1 MSAKTI
7 CSLTNTVTTELINS
21 NELTKLMKPMNY
33 SGVLLVDGKYVP
45 VKYPNKES
53 LKGLIPKSAK
63 RKGKTKKGLVVIPLM
78 DYGTHDIPVYIVA
91 SSENMFEIR
100 EGFRQLK
107 EIGYDLKILVCD
119 ESMGEIATVAKEFY
133 HDVIIQTCL
142 KHYSANLDKE
152 FKVNGIKRT
161 MKAIENKLTKLGNSI
176 FIPTHHHDI
185 EKARQLT
192 NQLADLEFEYSY
204 LIKIQEIFNEIFW
217 EVKTMEELGEAEDR
231 LNIVISRINLNTYPH
246 AEKIRKRYK
255 DYYDKYEQII
265 ASVLHPELKIPK
277 TTNLLEG
284 FNSTVLELRFTSIR
298 GFEREETASHYI
310 NAMILKYR
318 FHKFKCCKKDFKH
331 LNGKSPLEIA
341 NPLHNLK
348 NLCSKDW
355 VKLCRKIK
363 S

>member
-1 MSAKTI
+1 M
-7 CSLTNTVTTELINS
+7 TTELINS
-21 NELTKLMKPMNY
+21 NELTRMMKPTNH

-45 VKYPNKES
+45 VKYPNKE
-53 LKGLIPKSAK
+53 LIKGLIPKSAK
-63 RKGKTKKGLVVIPLM
+63 RKGKTKKGLVAIPFM
-78 DYGTHDIPVYIVA
+78 DYGTHDIPVYSIA

-107 EIGYDLKILVCD
+107 EIGYALKILVCD
-119 ESMGEIATVAKEFY
+119 ESMGEIAQVAKEFY
-133 HDVIIQTCL
+133 PDVIIQTCL

-161 MKAIENKLTKLGNSI
+161 MKAIEKKLEKIGNDI

-185 EKARQLT
+185 EKARKLT
-192 NQLADLEFEYSY
+192 NQLADLEYEYGY
-204 LIKIQEIFNEIFW
+204 LIKIQEIFYEIFW
-217 EVKTMEELGEAEDR
+217 KVKTMKELGEAEDR

-255 DYYDKYEQII
+255 DYYDKQEQII
-265 ASVLHPELKIPK
+265 ASVLHPELNIPR
-277 TTNLLEG
+277 TTNLIEG
-284 FNSTVLELRFTSIR
+284 FNSTVLELRFASIR
-298 GFEREETASHYI
+298 GFEKEETASAYI
-310 NAMILKYR
+310 NAMILKYL
-318 FHKFKCCKKDFKH
+318 FHKFKCCKKAFKH

-348 NLCSKDW
+348 NLCSKNW